1 VTLALAARVAIPS
14 LLQLA
19 IPALLPALQRDRDL
33 ILHDGQVWR
42 LVTALIVQDGGLIGL
57 IFDPIPLVLLGTVAE
72 CLWGGRCLLALFFG
86 TGILGQFVG
95 LVLQPRGAGNSVG
108 DFGIAMGLAV
118 LYFLRALR
126 AATPAGRHGDRG
138 RAPAA
143 AAARHPRRRMPDR
156 DTPRRALADP
166 HRSAPSDRRARHLTG
181 LSLHPPPPARYS
193 VRGRATRTRCWG
205 NMPGQRA
212 ATRTQRADTRR
223 GGWRR
228 RLAPLPIV
236 FGLAYALL
244 FAGWVGG
251 DPPFAAPDEW
261 SHYLRTLGVADGHLI
276 GAPYAY
282 ELGPTASDHD
292 RRTYAWINDA
302 ARLVRV
308 PPGLFIPGFDCNAGK
323 PERSAACLY
332 ALNATPEEI
341 IESTPVGN
349 YQPLPYLLP
358 ALVIRLAHDPYT
370 ADRLGRAASAL
381 ACWLCL
387 ALALRLLW
395 NGRAVSLVGL
405 LLALSPM
412 VLFIGAALTPSGLE
426 IMSGLLFAAA
436 LLRLW
441 RQEGAGAGYWL
452 VAGVAGATLALCRS
466 TGPLYVAIDLLVFAA
481 LVGPRGLWGRVRAR
495 WPGLVAGGA
504 IIAVGVVLS
513 RLWERA
519 YGSQLRI
526 DPAGIPAQL
535 GPALERVPVI
545 MLENVGVFGSLDT
558 VLPSHSAAIWVAA
571 LGATVALALLAG
583 TWRER
588 VVLAATALGNLAV
601 IFAFSVIL
609 VVGTTFDVQGRHILP
624 LVVLVPLLAGEL
636 LARRTD
642 RFPARLAGVQLRRA
656 GDWAFAALACGVGLF
671 QIFAWYWNA
680 RRQGVGL
687 GGKLRFFDRAEWY
700 PPGGWQLWAVLVV
713 LGAALLA
720 LPALLRLSQPRERAD
735 VDTARHE

>member
-1 VTLALAARVAIPS
+1 MSGQRVATH
-14 LLQLA
+14 A
-19 IPALLPALQRDRDL
+19 
-33 ILHDGQVWR
+33 
-42 LVTALIVQDGGLIGL
+42 
-57 IFDPIPLVLLGTVAE
+57 
-72 CLWGGRCLLALFFG
+72 
-86 TGILGQFVG
+86 
-95 LVLQPRGAGNSVG
+95 
-108 DFGIAMGLAV
+108 
-118 LYFLRALR
+118 
-126 AATPAGRHGDRG
+126 
-138 RAPAA
+138 
-143 AAARHPRRRMPDR
+143 
-156 DTPRRALADP
+156 
-166 HRSAPSDRRARHLTG
+166 
-181 LSLHPPPPARYS
+181 
-193 VRGRATRTRCWG
+193 
-205 NMPGQRA
+205 QRA
-212 ATRTQRADTRR
+212 NARR
-223 GGWRR
+223 GGWRH

-276 GAPYAY
+276 GAPFTY

-308 PPGLFIPGFDCNAGK
+308 PPGLFIPGFDCNAGR
-323 PERSAACLY
+323 PDRSAACLY
-332 ALNATPEEI
+332 ALAAGREEV
-341 IESTPVGN
+341 IEPTPVGN

-358 ALVIRLAHDPYT
+358 ALVIGLAHDPYA
-370 ADRLGRAASAL
+370 ADRLGRTASAL

-395 NGRAVSLVGL
+395 DGRAVSLVGL

-412 VLFIGAALTPSGLE
+412 VIFIGAALTPSGLE

-441 RQEGAGAGYWL
+441 REEGAGAGYWL
-452 VAGVAGATLALCRS
+452 VAGVAGAMLALSRS
-466 TGPLYVAIDLLVFAA
+466 TGPLYVALDLLVFAA
-481 LVGPRGLWGRVRAR
+481 LVGPRGLRGRVRAR
-495 WPGLVAGGA
+495 RPGVVAGGA

-519 YGSQLRI
+519 YGSHLRI
-526 DPAGIPAQL
+526 DPADIPAQL
-535 GPALERVPVI
+535 GPALARVPVI

-558 VLPSHSAAIWVAA
+558 VLPFRSAAIWVAA

-583 TWRER
+583 TRWER
-588 VVLAATALGNLAV
+588 FVLAATTLGNLVV

-624 LVVLVPLLAGEL
+624 LAVMVPLLAGEL
-636 LARRTD
+636 LARRGD
-642 RFPARLAGVQLRRA
+642 RFPAHVAGLDLRRA
-656 GDWAFAALACGVGLF
+656 GDRAFAALACGIGLF
-671 QIFAWYWNA
+671 HVFAWYWNA

-687 GGKLRFFDRAEWY
+687 GGKFRFFDRAEWY

-720 LPALLRLSQPRERAD
+720 LPALLRLAQPPVPDAAD
-735 VDTARHE
+735 GARHE

>member
-1 VTLALAARVAIPS
+1 VAMRAHRTGTLR
-14 LLQLA
+14 
-19 IPALLPALQRDRDL
+19 
-33 ILHDGQVWR
+33 GTWR
-42 LVTALIVQDGGLIGL
+42 A
-57 IFDPIPLVLLGTVAE
+57 
-72 CLWGGRCLLALFFG
+72 
-86 TGILGQFVG
+86 
-95 LVLQPRGAGNSVG
+95 
-108 DFGIAMGLAV
+108 
-118 LYFLRALR
+118 
-126 AATPAGRHGDRG
+126 
-138 RAPAA
+138 
-143 AAARHPRRRMPDR
+143 
-156 DTPRRALADP
+156 
-166 HRSAPSDRRARHLTG
+166 
-181 LSLHPPPPARYS
+181 
-193 VRGRATRTRCWG
+193 
-205 NMPGQRA
+205 
-212 ATRTQRADTRR
+212 
-223 GGWRR
+223 

-261 SHYLRTLGVADGHLI
+261 SHYLRTLGVADGELI
-276 GAPYAY
+276 GAPFTF
-282 ELGPTASDHD
+282 ELGPTASGHD

-308 PPGLFIPGFDCNAGK
+308 PPGLFIPGFDCNAGR

-332 ALNATPEEI
+332 ALTPHPTAL
-341 IESTPVGN
+341 IEPTPVGN

-358 ALVIRLAHDPYT
+358 ALVITLARDPYS

-387 ALALRLLW
+387 AVALRLLW
-395 NGRAVSLVGL
+395 DGRASSLVSI

-412 VLFIGAALTPSGLE
+412 VVFIGAALTPSGLE

-441 RQEGAGAGYWL
+441 RQEDARAGYWL
-452 VAGVAGATLALCRS
+452 VAGVAGAMLALSRS
-466 TGPLYVAIDLLVFAA
+466 TGPLYVAIDLLIFAA
-481 LVGPRGLWGRVRAR
+481 LVGPRGLRGRLRAR
-495 WPGLVAGGA
+495 WPGMAAGGA

-519 YGSQLRI
+519 YGSHLRI
-526 DPAGIPAQL
+526 DPAGIPAQF
-535 GPALERVPVI
+535 GPALARVPVI

-558 VLPSHSAAIWVAA
+558 VLPFRSAAVWVAA
-571 LGATVALALLAG
+571 LGVLIALALLVG
-583 TWRER
+583 TWQER

-624 LVVLVPLLAGEL
+624 LALMVPLLAGEI
-636 LARRTD
+636 LARHTD
-642 RFPARLAGVQLRRA
+642 RLPARLAGLDLRRA

-671 QIFAWYWNA
+671 HLFAWYWNA

-687 GGKLRFFDRAEWY
+687 LGKYRFFDRAEWY

-720 LPALLRLSQPRERAD
+720 LPALLRLAQPQA
-735 VDTARHE
+735 VDTDPA